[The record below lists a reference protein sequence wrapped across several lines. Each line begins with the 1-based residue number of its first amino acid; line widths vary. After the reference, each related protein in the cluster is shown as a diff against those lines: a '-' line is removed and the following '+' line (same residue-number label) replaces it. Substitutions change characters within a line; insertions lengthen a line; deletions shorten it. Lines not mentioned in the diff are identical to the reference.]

1 MFLPLSA
8 WDTLLRPI
16 IPNCQMFKWGDLY
29 WMNEILFIDYFE
41 LKIAINE
48 KTNSNGRMESPR
60 VSSLYST
67 LNNYLIN
74 IERKLNWKNEMK
86 NKKLNIE
93 ILNQY
98 EIARTKNME
107 KIQVLL
113 NENQIKTNV
122 VNENKENLKWM
133 CIQDLLFLRSTPK
146 MIKNL

>member
-1 MFLPLSA
+1 
-8 WDTLLRPI
+8 
-16 IPNCQMFKWGDLY
+16 MFKWGDLY

>member
-1 MFLPLSA
+1 
-8 WDTLLRPI
+8 
-16 IPNCQMFKWGDLY
+16 
-29 WMNEILFIDYFE
+29 MNEILFIDYFE